1 MAHDLHRTSL
11 NKRSD
16 NSKIWKCIFITTS
29 TQLLFILHRM
39 NKSKHSK
46 SLMIENAISQLAFV
60 CETAAEI
67 IDTFLCGMEHEQFFQ
82 HCNQVVFYTTTG
94 NDLTINRCRANVAGC
109 MFRKSHIGSVV
120 SS

>member
-1 MAHDLHRTSL
+1 
-11 NKRSD
+11 
-16 NSKIWKCIFITTS
+16 
-29 TQLLFILHRM
+29 
-39 NKSKHSK
+39 
-46 SLMIENAISQLAFV
+46 MIENAISQLAFV

-82 HCNQVVFYTTTG
+82 HSNQVVFYTTTG